1 MSEELREGDD
11 RPWERAGAVRRD
23 CEAHRADLLRL
34 LSVTALVCAGV
45 AGCLPVPAVVGLV
58 LGAAAWLLGRRD
70 RAMMAAGVMD
80 PAGREATR
88 DAQSM
93 AVLAAALCLLAA
105 ASWAAVLLTKFPL

>member
-1 MSEELREGDD
+1 
-11 RPWERAGAVRRD
+11 
-23 CEAHRADLLRL
+23 
-34 LSVTALVCAGV
+34 
-45 AGCLPVPAVVGLV
+45 
-58 LGAAAWLLGRRD
+58 
-70 RAMMAAGVMD
+70 MAAGVMD